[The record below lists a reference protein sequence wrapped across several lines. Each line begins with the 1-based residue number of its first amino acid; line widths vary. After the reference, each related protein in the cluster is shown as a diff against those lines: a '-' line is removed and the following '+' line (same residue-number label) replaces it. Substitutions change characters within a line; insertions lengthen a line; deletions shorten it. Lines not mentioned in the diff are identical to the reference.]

1 MVLEKI
7 KITDLKEYENNAK
20 EHPEEQINQ
29 IIASIKEFGFNDPIA
44 IDENNVI
51 IEGHGRL
58 YALQRLGT
66 EEVDCI
72 RLSHLSEEQK
82 RAYILAH
89 NKLTMNTGFDIE
101 KLNLELDSIMNLDMS
116 LFGFIQEEPEGEVV
130 EDNFE
135 IEEPEEPVS
144 QYGNIY
150 QLGKHRLMCG
160 DSTKAEDVAALM
172 NGELADLVVTDP
184 PYNVDYG
191 SKAEAC
197 NKYGYQFNDRHI
209 MNDYMPEYQF
219 IEFLDHAFRN
229 MSKSMKEGAAFYIWH
244 ASITIYEF
252 ETALRLNNLKSR
264 QQLVWNKNSIV
275 LGRQDYQWKHE
286 PCLYGWKEG
295 AAHFFIDDRTNTSVI
310 EDQILKFRS
319 LKKEEM
325 VKLLEDIYSDK
336 ISTTI
341 INEDK
346 PNKSVE
352 HPTMKPLQLLARH
365 VKNSSKQEELILD
378 IFGGSG
384 STMMTCEQL
393 NRRCFMMELDPK
405 YVDVIIE
412 RWEKFTG
419 EKAVKLN

>member
-7 KITDLKEYENNAK
+7 NIMDLKEYQNNAK
-20 EHPEEQINQ
+20 EHPEEQIQQ
-29 IIASIKEFGFNDPIA
+29 IMASIKEFGFNDPIA

-66 EEVDCI
+66 KEVDCI
-72 RLSHLSEEQK
+72 RLSHLSEEHK

-89 NKLTMNTGFDIE
+89 NKLTMNTGFDID
-101 KLNLELDSIMNLDMS
+101 KLNLELESIMNLDMS
-116 LFGFIQEEPEGEVV
+116 LFGFTQEEPEGEVV

-135 IEEPEEPVS
+135 VEEPEEPVS
-144 QYGNIY
+144 SYGDIF
-150 QLGKHRLMCG
+150 QLGRHRLMCG
-160 DSTKAEDVAALM
+160 DSTKGVDVAALM

-197 NKYGYQFNDRHI
+197 NKYGYQFNERHI

-229 MSKSMKEGAAFYIWH
+229 MSNSMKEGAAFYIWH

-295 AAHFFIDDRTNTSVI
+295 AAHYFIDDRTNTSVI
-310 EDQILKFRS
+310 EDQIPKFKS
-319 LKKEEM
+319 LKKEDM

-346 PNKSVE
+346 PNRSVE

>member
-310 EDQILKFRS
+310 EDQIPKFKS
-319 LKKEEM
+319 MKKEDM

>member
-72 RLSHLSEEQK
+72 RLSHLSKEQK

-116 LFGFIQEEPEGEVV
+116 LFGFIQEEPEGEVI

-135 IEEPEEPVS
+135 VEEPEEPVS
-144 QYGNIY
+144 QYGDIY

-310 EDQILKFRS
+310 EDQIPKFKS
-319 LKKEEM
+319 MKKEDM

-365 VKNSSKQEELILD
+365 VKNSSKQEELVLD

>member
-7 KITDLKEYENNAK
+7 NITDLKEYENNAK
-20 EHPEEQINQ
+20 EHPEEQIQQ

-66 EEVDCI
+66 KEVDCI

-89 NKLTMNTGFDIE
+89 NKLTMNTGFDID
-101 KLNLELDSIMNLDMS
+101 KLNLELESIMNLDMS
-116 LFGFIQEEPEGEVV
+116 LFGFTQEEPEGEVV

-135 IEEPEEPVS
+135 VEEPEEPVS
-144 QYGNIY
+144 QYGDIY

-229 MSKSMKEGAAFYIWH
+229 MSNSMKEGAAFYIWH

-310 EDQILKFRS
+310 EDQIPKFKS
-319 LKKEEM
+319 MKKEEM

-365 VKNSSKQEELILD
+365 VKNSSKQEELVLD